1 MWFEVRTAVI
11 PKEQSSSV
19 RRYAVWQIGTDVSD
33 ISLGLP
39 SEKKNIILK
48 KETIYFSEMLVP
60 TQQMTRLGIPAI
72 INHYNRQSDN
82 SKNILIV
89 RDIRLNITYIL
100 PNSTEHSPSWEAN
113 RFSVKKFPTFNG
125 TRRHFTTF
133 ASVRHLS
140 LCWARSIQSMP
151 PTSQFLKI
159 HIDIILPYVFI
170 KNQLDAL
177 FLKFILVK
185 HSTCFGQICC
195 PSSGV

>member
-100 PNSTEHSPSWEAN
+100 PNSTEHSPS
-113 RFSVKKFPTFNG
+113 
-125 TRRHFTTF
+125 
-133 ASVRHLS
+133 
-140 LCWARSIQSMP
+140 
-151 PTSQFLKI
+151 
-159 HIDIILPYVFI
+159 
-170 KNQLDAL
+170 
-177 FLKFILVK
+177 
-185 HSTCFGQICC
+185 
-195 PSSGV
+195 